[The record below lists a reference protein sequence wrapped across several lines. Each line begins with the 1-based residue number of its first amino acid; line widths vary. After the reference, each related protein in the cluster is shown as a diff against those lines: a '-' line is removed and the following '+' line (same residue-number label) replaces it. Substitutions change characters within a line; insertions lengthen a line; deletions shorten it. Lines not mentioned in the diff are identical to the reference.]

1 MSDAASDSTQI
12 YFQIVAGA
20 IAIYNS
26 IEVLIMM
33 FKVFQKY
40 NSLYFW
46 AVLATTLGIALFAI
60 GFLDLFFKLYEES
73 SNILRPLIVLTI
85 GWYGMVTGFAVTL
98 YSRLAII
105 RVPNF
110 IQTYIRNFII
120 YNVVFSHFPTTV
132 FTFGANIVGSEFW
145 VHGYSIIEKIQMT
158 MFCVQEIILGVV
170 YLIYIQKKF
179 GSRLKSL
186 VSHTIGANIVVLVL
200 DISMLIIEYCNL
212 YKYQIMLKVLVYSI
226 KLKFEFYILTLLTEA
241 SRDDSIVGNRG
252 ASNVGSN
259 GRKSSNN
266 GPLLMDD
273 DVRRSSASHKRSLNV
288 IVESVRLMHFFP
300 QGQSQQERSQR
311 PDPQEGTV
319 LVNPQL
325 DGGTLVG
332 KNGGRVAASSSSE
345 RN

>member
-1 MSDAASDSTQI
+1 MSDSVSDPTQV
-12 YFQIVAGA
+12 YFQVVAGA

-26 IEVLIMM
+26 VEVLFMM

-46 AVLATTLGIALFAI
+46 AVLSATLGIAMFAI
-60 GFLDLFFKLYEES
+60 GFLDLFFKLYLES
-73 SNILRPLIVLTI
+73 STVLRPLIVLTI

-105 RVPNF
+105 RVPIF

-145 VHGYSIIEKIQMT
+145 VHGYSIVEKIQMT
-158 MFCVQEIILGVV
+158 MFCIQEIILGVV

-186 VSHTIGANIVVLVL
+186 VSHTIGANLVVLGL

-241 SRDDSIVGNRG
+241 SRDDSIVGDRG
-252 ASNVGSN
+252 ASNAGSM

-266 GPLLMDD
+266 GPLMDD
-273 DVRRSSASHKRSLNV
+273 DVRGSSASHKRSLNV

-300 QGQSQQERSQR
+300 QGQSQQERSMR

-319 LVNPQL
+319 LVNTQL

-332 KNGGRVAASSSSE
+332 KNGGRAGASSSMDRS
-345 RN
+345 